1 MISSSG
7 ELHRSKNQ
15 NHSLACAKVEN
26 VPVLVRR
33 EGVVWRKRC
42 RGQMERFLLSPVRTH
57 KHVHSSPVHARV
69 FVRFFLF
76 SVSFTRVWLLLSFA
90 LSLPPTMPS
99 IAFSHVHSYLPPSSH
114 ALPFSLPLVPY
125 TSSSLHLSSVLS
137 TSPLPFPL
145 FSLPSIL
152 PFLFFPSVPLAS
164 LSILPFYS
172 FPSALLSPSL
182 LSTFCSTRFPFYSF
196 PSIRSFLF
204 QSLPFNP
211 PFRTDP
217 SPFKP
222 SVRTL
227 LHHTVRHGGNQA
239 HEVRQTMAMAMAR
252 RRTSGL
258 TRSRA
263 TTGERGWKKDTR
275 KGACCAWKCDSSW
288 CVRRSGPLVQRKRQ
302 GSEDVRG

>member
-1 MISSSG
+1 MGKWSG
-7 ELHRSKNQ
+7 
-15 NHSLACAKVEN
+15 
-26 VPVLVRR
+26 
-33 EGVVWRKRC
+33 
-42 RGQMERFLLSPVRTH
+42 F
-57 KHVHSSPVHARV
+57 
-69 FVRFFLF
+69 
-76 SVSFTRVWLLLSFA
+76 
-90 LSLPPTMPS
+90 
-99 IAFSHVHSYLPPSSH
+99 
-114 ALPFSLPLVPY
+114 FSLPCERTNTCILRPSMRASLSVF
-125 TSSSLHLSSVLS
+125 SSSPFLSHACGFSCRSLSLYLRRCHRSPSRMSIPISLRLPMRFPFPSLSFPTLPLRSTCPPFSPHLLFLSLSSLS
-137 TSPLPFPL
+137 LLFFPFY
-145 FSLPSIL
+145 S
-152 PFLFFPSVPLAS
+152 FPSVPLAS
-164 LSILPFYS
+164 LSIRSLPFVPFYS
-172 FPSALLSPSL
+172 
-182 LSTFCSTRFPFYSF
+182 T
-196 PSIRSFLF
+196 LF
-204 QSLPFNP
+204 PFNP

>member
-1 MISSSG
+1 MISSNG

-90 LSLPPTMPS
+90 LSVSPTMPS

-152 PFLFFPSVPLAS
+152 PFLLFS
-164 LSILPFYS
+164 
-172 FPSALLSPSL
+172 
-182 LSTFCSTRFPFYSF
+182 FCSTRFPFYSF